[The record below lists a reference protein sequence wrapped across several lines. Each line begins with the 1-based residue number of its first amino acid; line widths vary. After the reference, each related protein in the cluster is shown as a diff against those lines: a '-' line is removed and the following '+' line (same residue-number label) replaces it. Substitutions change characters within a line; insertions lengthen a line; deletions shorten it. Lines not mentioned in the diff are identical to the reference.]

1 MANQIAIL
9 YYIVDGLTV
18 HFFLEKRMIAFKRR
32 TKIEIGRTVKIL
44 LFSTHLT
51 ANLDNLSDFII
62 IINSSVRKL
71 RLRQ

>member
-18 HFFLEKRMIAFKRR
+18 HFFLEKRMTAFKR
-32 TKIEIGRTVKIL
+32 RTVKIL

-51 ANLDNLSDFII
+51 ANPDNLFDFII

>member
-1 MANQIAIL
+1 MANQIVIL

-32 TKIEIGRTVKIL
+32 TKIENGRTVKIL